1 MKDFSGPTLKRTSWL
16 EGLIY
21 VACSI
26 FILVL
31 GISAIYDPSIRA
43 LHGFQALIYVAVI
56 ILARSRSAYGYGAGC
71 ITAAFWNWINLVH
84 TTFIRAGLDQLS
96 NLLKTGHI
104 ARPDLFIAVVAA
116 TAHFVLIVACLVGF
130 VRVWS
135 RGPLQIVR
143 FFAGGLAALAYF
155 VVIVVAFG
163 PQYVPLLKK
172 VFGI

>member
-1 MKDFSGPTLKRTSWL
+1 MSQSEKGTSWV

-21 VACSI
+21 ASSGL

-31 GISAIYDPSIRA
+31 LLSAIYDPSIRI
-43 LHGFQALIYVAVI
+43 LHGFQALIYVAVM
-56 ILARSRSAYGYGAGC
+56 ILARRKSAYGYGAGC
-71 ITAAFWNWINLVH
+71 ITAAFWNWVNLVH

-104 ARPDLFIAVVAA
+104 ARPDLFIAVIAA

-135 RGPLQIVR
+135 KGPLQIVR
-143 FFAGGLAALAYF
+143 FLAGGLAALAYF

-163 PQYVPLLKK
+163 PQFVPLLKR